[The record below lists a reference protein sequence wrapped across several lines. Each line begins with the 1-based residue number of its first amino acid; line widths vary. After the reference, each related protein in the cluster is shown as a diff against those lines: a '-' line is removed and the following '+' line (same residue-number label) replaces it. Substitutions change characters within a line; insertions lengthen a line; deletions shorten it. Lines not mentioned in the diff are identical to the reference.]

1 MNKITFLVHY
11 TEQIVIH
18 DKKRHNMPKDP
29 NLGRRICSRMSQT
42 RLTVRHIANE
52 LNVSTGTVSAWRD
65 GRHISSKYLSHLC
78 DLLQVTESWLLR
90 GLEKK
95 EHLQCDEEF
104 LIHMYRKMT
113 EEQRTLIT
121 MTSQEFTKSA

>member
-1 MNKITFLVHY
+1 
-11 TEQIVIH
+11 
-18 DKKRHNMPKDP
+18 
-29 NLGRRICSRMSQT
+29 MSQT
-42 RLTVRHIANE
+42 RLTVRLIANE

-65 GRHISSKYLSHLC
+65 GRHVSSKHLSQLC

-90 GLEKK
+90 GKEKQ

-113 EEQRTLIT
+113 EEQRALIT